1 MTPLLMH
8 IARGGLYLG
17 LFYAFYL
24 LVMRRT
30 TFFRLNRAVLL
41 AGSFLCLLLPAIRL
55 RTATAAAAASELTMA
70 AVGAEPAGEALK
82 AVFPWKE
89 TLLALYLAGAAATLA
104 LYLVSALRMRRL
116 IRSGE
121 STAAEGCRLVLLDGD
136 VPSFSWGRTVVMSR
150 RDQQENPAILT
161 HERMHVKC
169 RHSLDLLLFLPVQLL
184 VWWNPLVWVIREELR
199 LLHEYEADEGVL
211 QNGIDAT
218 QYQLL
223 LVRKA
228 VGEHRFSLASGF
240 QHAKLKN
247 RIAMM
252 LKNESSRWMRWSYLA
267 LVPVLAA
274 FMFACN
280 PARNTEKTPTD
291 TPEEASSAGNAD
303 ATYQVTVVDEPA
315 AAPEKEAVPYQLIEQ
330 KPTFNGGDAN
340 EFSKWVNGHLKYPEQ
355 AKADKAQGRVVL
367 QFTVGSDGNVRDVQ
381 VLKGARED
389 LDAEALRVV
398 SASPKWNPGMQDGE
412 PVPVVYTFPIIY
424 QLQ

>member
-252 LKNESSRWMRWSYLA
+252 LKPSSSRWMRWSYLA
-267 LVPVLAA
+267 LIPVLAA

-280 PARNTEKTPTD
+280 PSKNSKGQAS
-291 TPEEASSAGNAD
+291 EASGQPILSE
-303 ATYQVTVVDEPA
+303 EPA
-315 AAPEKEAVPYQLIEQ
+315 AEPAASSESEAIPFADIER
-330 KPTFNGGDAN
+330 KPTFNGVDAN
-340 EFSKWVNGHLKYPEQ
+340 EFSVWVNAHLTYPEQ
-355 AKADKAQGRVVL
+355 AKKDGAQGRVVL
-367 QFTVGSDGNVRDVQ
+367 QFIVGADGAVRDVK
-381 VLKGARED
+381 VLKSVRED
-389 LDAEALRVV
+389 LDAEAVRVI
-398 SASPKWNPGMQDGE
+398 SSSPKWEPGEQDGKA
-412 PVPVVYTFPIIY
+412 VPVIYNFPIVF
-424 QLQ
+424 QLK

>member
-55 RTATAAAAASELTMA
+55 RTATAAAAASDLTMA

-211 QNGIDAT
+211 QNGIDVT

-228 VGEHRFSLASGF
+228 VGEQRFSLASGF

-247 RIAMM
+247 RITMM
-252 LKNESSRWMRWSYLA
+252 LKPSSSGWMRWSYLA
-267 LVPVLAA
+267 IIPVLAA
-274 FMFACN
+274 CMFACN
-280 PARNTEKTPTD
+280 PARNTSNQDADAQDEIIDVEATEP
-291 TPEEASSAGNAD
+291 TPEQEAL
-303 ATYQVTVVDEPA
+303 
-315 AAPEKEAVPYQLIEQ
+315 PYQLIEN
-330 KPTFNGGDAN
+330 KPTFDGGDAN
-340 EFSKWVNGHLKYPEQ
+340 NFAKWVNSHLNYPEE
-355 AKADKAQGRVVL
+355 AKKNNIEGRVTL
-367 QFTVGSDGNVRDVQ
+367 QFTVGADGVVRDVE
-381 VLKGARED
+381 VLRGAGEL
-389 LDAEALRVV
+389 LDAEAVKVV
-398 SASPKWNPGMQDGE
+398 SASPKWEPGTQDGK
-412 PVPVVYTFPIIY
+412 PVPVQFVFPIIFK
-424 QLQ
+424 LK